1 MNAYCFFLFSLQADG
16 GINCFCGSLADD
28 EATKP
33 LHSFDKNLFDLCKV
47 PADQIAVSGAYMVAC
62 WHL

>member
-16 GINCFCGSLADD
+16 GINCFGSLADD
-28 EATKP
+28 EATKL

-47 PADQIAVSGAYMVAC
+47 PADQIAVSGTYIVAC